1 MRFLQSG
8 RECLRNT
15 NIVIDT
21 RQLLL
26 RCTTVHF
33 CQTHVSSESERWLR
47 GVKSVQKSI
56 EFHLQK
62 KYSVK
67 KKKTGKRIVNK
78 WIRTCKIYMRRLEP
92 ERIKCRKHIYI
103 CCACSVRVA

>member
-1 MRFLQSG
+1 MFHGVIRRKICILFNRMRFLQSG

-67 KKKTGKRIVNK
+67 KKNR
-78 WIRTCKIYMRRLEP
+78 
-92 ERIKCRKHIYI
+92 
-103 CCACSVRVA
+103 